1 MWTPCRRTDRPGVA
15 WATVSERGS
24 VYQAPADFKPSGQE
38 VVEGVPVGFSPSG
51 GVSRTSGPGQEP
63 PTPHSANVR
72 AHSQPAQGT
81 CCDPAVSLAASSGWV
96 ELKCADA
103 LPPRGR
109 SLLPCCHHRPGLRC
123 PKLWFLAT
131 GIREYF
137 RFPGRSLNSEK

>member
-1 MWTPCRRTDRPGVA
+1 MGWHGRPCQREDLSTRPRQISNQAVRRWLR
-15 WATVSERGS
+15 
-24 VYQAPADFKPSGQE
+24 
-38 VVEGVPVGFSPSG
+38 GVPVGFSPSG

-81 CCDPAVSLAASSGWV
+81 CCDPALRLAASSGWV

-103 LPPRGR
+103 LPPRDR